1 MQIILAKNWW
11 SILLRG
17 IAAIL
22 FAVIAVISP
31 GITLRALVLL
41 FGAYALI
48 DGILSIVAAVRAAQ
62 AHERWLVLVLEGLAG
77 IATSIVTVVWP
88 IVTLLVLVVLIA
100 AWALVTGILEIVA
113 AVRLRKVIRGEWL
126 LALTGVASIL
136 LGALLIAMP
145 LTGALALAL
154 LMGAYALVFG
164 VLLIAL
170 AFRLRAWMK
179 ASSLDSNA
187 TVPNWRQRR
196 AS

>member
-1 MQIILAKNWW
+1 
-11 SILLRG
+11 
-17 IAAIL
+17 
-22 FAVIAVISP
+22 
-31 GITLRALVLL
+31 
-41 FGAYALI
+41 
-48 DGILSIVAAVRAAQ
+48 
-62 AHERWLVLVLEGLAG
+62 
-77 IATSIVTVVWP
+77 
-88 IVTLLVLVVLIA
+88 LVVLIA